1 MMLDGT
7 ESWGE
12 WMASELK
19 AAATTA
25 CLRTQRALQWF
36 ILVFF
41 GSMFVVLVVL
51 YLVAPV
57 IYVRALKL
65 GTATASSDSHPLA
78 INVFF
83 VAILAFVVTLGL
95 GTIRRWR
102 WVFWLALIAFLASIL
117 DIPAGILQLLGIIP
131 IDQPA
136 WYVILRMAISL
147 VEFALG
153 VWMLRAWRTCGV
165 WAGGRRQRVQGE
177 DFPTS

>member
-1 MMLDGT
+1 
-7 ESWGE
+7 
-12 WMASELK
+12 MASELK
-19 AAATTA
+19 AADATA
-25 CLRTQRALQWF
+25 CLRTERSLRRF

-51 YLVAPV
+51 YVAAPA

-65 GTATASSDSHPLA
+65 DTATASSESHPVA
-78 INVFF
+78 INIFF
-83 VAILAFVVTLGL
+83 VVILAFVVTLGL
-95 GTIRRWR
+95 GVIRRWR

-117 DIPAGILQLLGIIP
+117 EVPAGILQLLNVIP

-153 VWMLRAWRTCGV
+153 IWMLRTWRICGV
-165 WAGGRRQRVQGE
+165 WAWGRSQSIRGE
-177 DFPTS
+177 DFPPS

>member
-1 MMLDGT
+1 
-7 ESWGE
+7 
-12 WMASELK
+12 MASELK
-19 AAATTA
+19 AADTTA
-25 CLRTQRALQWF
+25 CLRTQRALQRF
-36 ILVFF
+36 IVAFF

-51 YLVAPV
+51 YLAAPA
-57 IYVRALKL
+57 IYVQALKL
-65 GTATASSDSHPLA
+65 DTATASSDSHPLA
-78 INVFF
+78 INIFF
-83 VAILAFVVTLGL
+83 VAILAFVVTLSL

-117 DIPAGILQLLGIIP
+117 EIPAGILQLLDVIP

-153 VWMLRAWRTCGV
+153 IWMLRAWRTCGV
-165 WAGGRRQRVQGE
+165 WAGGRSQSVQGE

>member
-1 MMLDGT
+1 M
-7 ESWGE
+7 
-12 WMASELK
+12 
-19 AAATTA
+19 
-25 CLRTQRALQWF
+25 ALQRF
-36 ILVFF
+36 IVAFF

-51 YLVAPV
+51 YLAAPA

-65 GTATASSDSHPLA
+65 AAVSASSDSHPLA
-78 INVFF
+78 INIFF
-83 VAILAFVVTLGL
+83 VAILAFVVTLSL

-117 DIPAGILQLLGIIP
+117 EIPAGILQLLDVIP

-153 VWMLRAWRTCGV
+153 IWLLRAWRTCGV
-165 WAGGRRQRVQGE
+165 WARVAVRAFKEKISPHHSRRV
-177 DFPTS
+177 